1 MALHRGLNPEL
12 VLCARCR
19 EQESEDSRC
28 GPYMDPDDSSVR
40 VREVCAAPSCPELQV
55 RGHFCTDHALNA
67 ELLSFQPVRVC
78 SGCRVD
84 VLTLYAQQLQ
94 KNEEIW
100 FILPIATN
108 NDRSVRGV
116 EKRWP
121 PSIPSPPPA
130 VRSRRRVSKTPPKR
144 RSARKLRMARE
155 KEQARAQDFS
165 RGLLEQT
172 HRFLWADNKQR
183 LQAGGIFVTPRLDPA
198 ERANLRPDPSSVFC
212 GVQGCKRFAKTG
224 DACRFHSDAALVFI
238 AAAKR

>member
-19 EQESEDSRC
+19 EQDPEDSRC
-28 GPYMDPDDSSVR
+28 GPYMNPDDHSVR

-55 RGHFCTDHALNA
+55 RGHFCVDHALNA
-67 ELLSFQPVRVC
+67 ELLSLQPVRVC
-78 SGCRVD
+78 SVCRVD
-84 VLTLYAQQLQ
+84 VLTLYTQQQ

-100 FILPIATN
+100 FILPIVTN
-108 NDRSVRGV
+108 NDRSMRGV

-130 VRSRRRVSKTPPKR
+130 VRSRRGVSKTPPKR

-183 LQAGGIFVTPRLDPA
+183 LLAGGIFVTPRLDPA

-238 AAAKR
+238 AAKR